1 MVVSPSPSEDDW
13 ILPAHQVRSREQRD
27 RLLKAGE
34 RVFAEHGYWDSH
46 VAQIVKEAG
55 CSVGSFYRRF
65 KDKEALFFA
74 LQADMYERS
83 KANIERFFASPLCQ
97 SQSLTRILFHLV
109 NNTAEGMF
117 RIKGYYRALFEISL
131 KGRNVWMRM
140 RELEAQQAEGV
151 RGLLAARGHAPPR
164 ADFLTAASLAIRS
177 VNGMHI
183 SMMLH
188 GPGPFE
194 FDDIEGRK
202 ELTRIL
208 MRALQIEPDEDDLAG
223 FTRERVGV
231 RAFGAR
237 PDGPRAGE

>member
-1 MVVSPSPSEDDW
+1 MVEHPTNAEDEW
-13 ILPAHQVRSREQRD
+13 IRPTHQVRSREQRD

-34 RVFAEHGYWDSH
+34 QVFAEHGYWDSH
-46 VAQIVKEAG
+46 VAQIVKQAN

-74 LQADMYERS
+74 LQADMDERS
-83 KANIERFFASPLCQ
+83 RANIERFFDSPL
-97 SQSLTRILFHLV
+97 SQTRSLTQILFHFID
-109 NNTAEGMF
+109 NTGDGMF

-131 KGRNVWMRM
+131 KGRDVWLKMRD
-140 RELEAQQAEGV
+140 LETLQAE
-151 RGLLAARGHAPPR
+151 RIRDLLTARGHTVD
-164 ADFLTAASLAIRS
+164 ADFLTDTSLAVRA

-202 ELTRIL
+202 ALTRIL
-208 MRALQIEPDEDDLAG
+208 MRALRIEPDETELAKLG
-223 FTRERVGV
+223 RERFDIKAA
-231 RAFGAR
+231 RAR
-237 PDGPRAGE
+237 TSGPPG

>member
-1 MVVSPSPSEDDW
+1 MVDQPTNTEDEW
-13 ILPAHQVRSREQRD
+13 IRPTHQVRSREQRD

-46 VAQIVKEAG
+46 VAQIVNEAN

-83 KANIERFFASPLCQ
+83 RTNIERFFDSPL
-97 SQSLTRILFHLV
+97 SKTRALTQILFHFID
-109 NNTAEGMF
+109 NTADGMF

-131 KGRNVWMRM
+131 KGRDVWLKMRD
-140 RELEAQQAEGV
+140 LEQLQAE
-151 RGLLAARGHAPPR
+151 RIRLLLGAHGAKIRP
-164 ADFLTAASLAIRS
+164 DFLNAASLAVRA

-188 GPGPFE
+188 GAGPFE
-194 FDDIEGRK
+194 FDDMEGRK

-208 MRALQIEPDEDDLAG
+208 MRALEIEPNEAELTKLD
-223 FTRERVGV
+223 RERFDVKSK
-231 RAFGAR
+231 RAR
-237 PDGPRAGE
+237 RDGPPL